1 VQKARFIRSPGPRS
15 ILRSLL
21 ACGLLLVAT
30 GAAASGDTLLRQVLA
45 GLGRHPGVRAEFVQ
59 TRSNPALARPQVS
72 HGRLLFALG
81 HGMLWQTQAPYQ
93 ETLAFTGRHAARI
106 DAQGQPHPMRNA
118 RGLCQISQM
127 LQSML
132 DGHTDEVLRQF
143 DVAASGTAARWT
155 LRFTP
160 KQARVAN
167 VLESITLSGD
177 AYLEGIR
184 IAMHDGGGTDI
195 RFSDARDAGA
205 LSALEQRAL
214 GLP

>member
-1 VQKARFIRSPGPRS
+1 MQERRSIRSPGRRS

-30 GAAASGDTLLRQVLA
+30 GAAASGDALLRQVLA
-45 GLGRHPGVRAEFVQ
+45 GLGRHPDVRAEFVQ
-59 TRSNPALARPQVS
+59 TRSNPALARPQIS
-72 HGRLLFALG
+72 QGQLLFALG
-81 HGMLWQTQAPYQ
+81 HGMLWQTRSPYP
-93 ETLAFTGRHAARI
+93 ETLAFTGRRTARI
-106 DAQGQPHPMRNA
+106 DAQGQPHPMRDA
-118 RGLCQISQM
+118 RGVSQISQM

-132 DGHTDEVLRQF
+132 DGRTDEVLRQF

-160 KQARVAN
+160 KQTRVAN

-205 LSALEQRAL
+205 LSALEKRAL